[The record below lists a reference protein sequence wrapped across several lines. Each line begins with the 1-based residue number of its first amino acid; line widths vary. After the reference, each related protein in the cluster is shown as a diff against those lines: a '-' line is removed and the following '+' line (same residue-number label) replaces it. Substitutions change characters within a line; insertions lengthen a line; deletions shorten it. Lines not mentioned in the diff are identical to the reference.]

1 MSDLAYDANGNPIR
15 PLPEAR
21 KWLLKK
27 VRPKA
32 PPQVVFRNGQ
42 RVTLPI
48 NAGVQHLRQVV
59 NEPGRYRLVA
69 LDELD
74 DPIEGMA
81 EAYVE
86 LDAEP
91 SAAFV
96 APAPPD
102 PLHTTRAALA
112 GSPMELLLLETVRA
126 NTELARTSIERI
138 PDILRSSAYLL
149 QTADG
154 AGLPRRPPMRIEDF
168 DDDEDDDDDDDD
180 DYDDEHAPAPPS
192 LLDTFFRSAMNSGGL
207 GGLAKLLG
215 GGTTGGT
222 TTTMQNVST
231 AAADAPEIAS
241 TTPTAP
247 RNAAQAQP
255 VDPQAHLLSILAQL
269 TADERG
275 YAERVFAQLSPEAVR
290 QWHELL
296 LSMSI
301 DDAVKMIRAKAAGQE
316 A

>member
-1 MSDLAYDANGNPIR
+1 MLMSDLAYDTNGNPIR
-15 PLPEAR
+15 PSPDAR
-21 KWLLKK
+21 KWLVKK
-27 VRPKA
+27 IRPKA
-32 PPQVVFRNGQ
+32 PPQVMFRNGQ

-48 NAGVQHLRQVV
+48 NGGVQHLRQVV
-59 NEPGRYRLVA
+59 NEAGRFRLVA

-74 DPIEGMA
+74 EPVEGMA

-91 SAAFV
+91 SPAFV
-96 APAPPD
+96 APAPD
-102 PLHTTRAALA
+102 PLHTTRTALA

-126 NTELARTSIERI
+126 NTELARTTIDRI

-154 AGLPRRPPMRIEDF
+154 AGLPRRPPMRIDDFNDDEEEDDDDF
-168 DDDEDDDDDDDD
+168 DDDEPAPPQPSLIDVFLRSALASGGGLSGFAKLLGAGATTTTTPTTTPSTVG
-180 DYDDEHAPAPPS
+180 EAPPTTPRNAAPAAPAPP
-192 LLDTFFRSAMNSGGL
+192 
-207 GGLAKLLG
+207 
-215 GGTTGGT
+215 
-222 TTTMQNVST
+222 
-231 AAADAPEIAS
+231 APA
-241 TTPTAP
+241 
-247 RNAAQAQP
+247 
-255 VDPQAHLLSILAQL
+255 DPQAHLLSILAQL
-269 TADERG
+269 TPDERG
-275 YAERVFAQLSPEAVR
+275 YAERVFVQLSPEAVR